1 MQLNSKEEGENASCG
16 WYSVLPDIFTVQNG
30 LSRAAGIETEQN
42 MSACGQW
49 QRCVNLLGKT

>member
-30 LSRAAGIETEQN
+30 LSRAAGIETEWN

-49 QRCVNLLGKT
+49 QRC